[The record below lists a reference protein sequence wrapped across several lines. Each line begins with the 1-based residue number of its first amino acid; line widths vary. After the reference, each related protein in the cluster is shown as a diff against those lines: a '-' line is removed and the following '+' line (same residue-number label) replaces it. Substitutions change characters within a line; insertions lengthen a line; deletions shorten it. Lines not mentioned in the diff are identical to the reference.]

1 MPDKLAETR
10 RELAVANQI
19 LARENIVDAFGHI
32 SMRHPNHPDRYLIT
46 TYRAPERVVP
56 SSIIELTL
64 DSKPVTPT
72 SERLFSELVIHGEVY
87 KARPDVQSV
96 CHHHSVAILP
106 YCITGVELVPVM
118 HLGAT
123 MGDVIPFWDSRD
135 EFGDTRLLLTKPE
148 EGASMARALG
158 PHWTVL
164 LRRHGATVAGR
175 SLRECVFRSIY
186 GCRNAE
192 LQTVAMG
199 MGTLGPQATL
209 TDGERR
215 MCSEGSLNDRTL
227 WRAWDYWSG
236 RLPKGD
242 ATSNGT
248 TRPTAA
254 RATAARKSKRA
265 KPAKR
270 MAGRSAARGR
280 KKR

>member
-1 MPDKLAETR
+1 MPDKLAQVRE
-10 RELAVANQI
+10 ELATANQI

-32 SMRHPNHPDRYLIT
+32 SMRHPEHPDRYLIT
-46 TYRAPERVVP
+46 TYRAPERVVA

-64 DSKPVTPT
+64 DSKPVKPT

-87 KARPDVQSV
+87 KARPDVHSV

-106 YCITGVELVPVM
+106 YCITGIELVPVM

-123 MGDVIPFWDSRD
+123 MGDKVQYWDSRD

-192 LQTVAMG
+192 LQTVSMG
-199 MGTLGPQATL
+199 MGKLGAQAVL
-209 TDGERR
+209 TQGEVQL
-215 MCSEGSLNDRTL
+215 CAGGSLNERTL

-236 RLPKGD
+236 RLP
-242 ATSNGT
+242 AAMASTS
-248 TRPTAA
+248 P
-254 RATAARKSKRA
+254 RAA
-265 KPAKR
+265 KPASSGKTSLR
-270 MAGRSAARGR
+270 AKVAARNKARTSGRSRR
-280 KKR
+280 K

>member
-1 MPDKLAETR
+1 MPDKLAQLRE
-10 RELAVANQI
+10 ELATANQI

-32 SMRHPNHPDRYLIT
+32 SMRHPEHPDRYLIT
-46 TYRAPERVVP
+46 TYRAPERVVA
-56 SSIIELTL
+56 SSIVELTL
-64 DSKPVTPT
+64 DSKPVIAT
-72 SERLFSELVIHGEVY
+72 SERMFSELVIHGEVY

-106 YCITGVELVPVM
+106 YCISGIELVPVM

-123 MGDVIPFWDSRD
+123 MGDKVQYWDSRD

-199 MGTLGPQATL
+199 MGKLNDQAVL
-209 TDGERR
+209 TEGEIQ
-215 MCSEGSLNDRTL
+215 MCAGGSLNERTL

-236 RLPKGD
+236 RLPNAKS
-242 ATSNGT
+242 AAAPRAAKPTS
-248 TRPTAA
+248 RTA
-254 RATAARKSKRA
+254 RA

-270 MAGRSAARGR
+270 SGKTSARR
-280 KKR
+280 KK

>member
-1 MPDKLAETR
+1 MPDNLAATR
-10 RELAVANQI
+10 RELATANQI

-32 SMRHPNHPDRYLIT
+32 SMRHPERPDRYLIT

-87 KARPDVQSV
+87 KARRDVQSV

-192 LQTVAMG
+192 LQSVAMG
-199 MGTLGPQATL
+199 MSQLGPQATL

-215 MCSEGSLNDRTL
+215 MCAEGSLNERTL

-236 RLPKGD
+236 RLPKE
-242 ATSNGT
+242 ATASMTGT
-248 TRPTAA
+248 ATARPA
-254 RATAARKSKRA
+254 AARKAKRT
-265 KPAKR
+265 KPAAK
-270 MAGRSAARGR
+270 RSAARSPARRR
-280 KKR
+280 KRR

>member
-1 MPDKLAETR
+1 MPDKLAKVRE
-10 RELAVANQI
+10 ELATANQI

-32 SMRHPNHPDRYLIT
+32 SMRHPEHPDRYLIT

-64 DSKPVTPT
+64 DSEPVRPT

-87 KARPDVQSV
+87 KARPDVHSV

-106 YCITGVELVPVM
+106 YCISGVELVPVM

-123 MGDVIPFWDSRD
+123 IGDVVPFWDSRD

-199 MGTLGPQATL
+199 MGRLGPQGVL
-209 TDGERR
+209 TEGEKK
-215 MCSEGSLNDRTL
+215 MCASGSLNERTL

-236 RLPKGD
+236 RLPGAKAG
-242 ATSNGT
+242 NLPG
-248 TRPTAA
+248 AA
-254 RATAARKSKRA
+254 PA
-265 KPAKR
+265 KPATGGNVARVKAAKR
-270 MAGRSAARGR
+270 QTATTRNRTR
-280 KKR
+280 R